1 MLVATAPNW
10 RADPRLNS
18 RWYGSPSPWGAVL
31 QPDGT
36 RPAFVLHAVRKQ
48 RDGGCSRLQQSTRH
62 APSVLSLRH
71 NGAAVTSTAPPHK
84 ARQRT
89 RWISHRRGLAH
100 CLATDPGRGISIMS
114 EAHLQS
120 TELTSQYSAQV
131 AGDLERNLKEQE
143 RLSGELEALQAQL
156 AALQHD
162 HSVLLNIQQA
172 LGIPSAVAAP
182 GAGSVP
188 AVPTPR
194 KKTSAASGSDTQ
206 TSAKKS
212 TTPTRR
218 RTGARGPGS
227 SRCRASWSATT
238 GRPSGCCWGRSA
250 WCCSSPAPTSPA

>member
-1 MLVATAPNW
+1 
-10 RADPRLNS
+10 
-18 RWYGSPSPWGAVL
+18 
-31 QPDGT
+31 
-36 RPAFVLHAVRKQ
+36 
-48 RDGGCSRLQQSTRH
+48 
-62 APSVLSLRH
+62 
-71 NGAAVTSTAPPHK
+71 
-84 ARQRT
+84 
-89 RWISHRRGLAH
+89 
-100 CLATDPGRGISIMS
+100 MS

-143 RLSGELEALQAQL
+143 RLGGELEALQAQL

-182 GAGSVP
+182 GAGSVA

-218 RTGARGPGS
+218 RTGAKS
-227 SRCRASWSATT
+227 ASKAAATQT
-238 GRPSGCCWGRSA
+238 VPKLVDLIREHLASQNEPRSA
-250 WCCSSPAPTSPA
+250 AEIATALGQQYPERTIKATVVRTTLEGLVAKARAQRSKQGASVFYTASDTTQPRTEGEDTTEQPA